1 MSETKSVRVL
11 IINAITKQEILVTI
25 VADAR
30 GGIDRAA
37 ARRFCEEHGLRIHAM
52 NKLHGH
58 ARAEYSLTATDVGA
72 ELPKRAGAPV
82 TRAGKPI
89 AGPVR
94 TPMTMAARRRADK
107 GGQ

>member
-1 MSETKSVRVL
+1 MSENTSVLVL
-11 IINAITKQEILVTI
+11 VINAITKQETIVTI

-30 GGIDRAA
+30 GAIDRTA

-52 NKLHGH
+52 NRLHGH
-58 ARAEYSLTATDVGA
+58 ARAEYSLTVTDASA
-72 ELPKRAGAPV
+72 ELSKRASAPV

-89 AGPVR
+89 AGPIR